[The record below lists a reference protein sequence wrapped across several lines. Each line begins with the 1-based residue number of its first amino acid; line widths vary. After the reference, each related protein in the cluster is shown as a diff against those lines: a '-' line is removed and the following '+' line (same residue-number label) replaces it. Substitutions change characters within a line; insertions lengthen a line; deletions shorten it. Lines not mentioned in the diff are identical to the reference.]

1 MVVMVVIGSN
11 SYFEVIMTF
20 EVIGSN
26 DVVIKHES
34 GQKVICSNTADKC
47 SNDEVMIK

>member
-11 SYFEVIMTF
+11 SYFEVMIF

-34 GQKVICSNTADKC
+34 GQKVICINTADKC
-47 SNDEVMIK
+47 SNNEVIMK

>member
-11 SYFEVIMTF
+11 SYFEVMTF

-26 DVVIKHES
+26 DVVIKNELTGRQ
-34 GQKVICSNTADKC
+34 GQLVVVPFTC
-47 SNDEVMIK
+47 

>member
-11 SYFEVIMTF
+11 SYFEVMTF

-34 GQKVICSNTADKC
+34 GQIVICSNTADKC
-47 SNDEVMIK
+47 SNDEVMMK